1 MIRLLLIL
9 ILIIIVCVYTI
20 IDYILVF
27 FISFFNKEAAVKYSD
42 FAVKIIFKIA
52 VVLAG
57 VKAHI
62 LGQENIESLSRE
74 KSYFVI
80 SNHRGF
86 CDVVRG
92 YLIFD
97 RNVGI
102 VAKKSLGEIPILS
115 YWMKKINCLFLDR
128 ENLRDGFKMV
138 VDCINNLKNGT
149 SMWIFPEGT
158 RCTSDNPSDLL
169 EFKAGVFKIP
179 EKVDCYIL
187 PIAFKNTEYV
197 FEKQKPF
204 IKATE
209 IYINIGKPYKI
220 SELNDED
227 KQNIGKYSQDII
239 KKLIMEV

>member
-1 MIRLLLIL
+1 MIRLLLIFV
-9 ILIIIVCVYTI
+9 LIIIVSIYTI
-20 IDYILVF
+20 IDYILMF
-27 FISFFNKEAAVKYSD
+27 FISLISKDMAVKYSD
-42 FAVKIIFKIA
+42 MMVKLIFSIA
-52 VVLAG
+52 VILAG
-57 VKAHI
+57 VKAKVV
-62 LGQENIESLSRE
+62 GEENIKSLSNE
-74 KSYFVI
+74 NAYFVI

-102 VAKKSLGEIPILS
+102 VAKKSLEKIPILS

-128 ENLRDGFKMV
+128 DNLRDGFKMV

-158 RCTSDNPSDLL
+158 RCTSDNPCDLL

-187 PIAFKNTEYV
+187 PVAFKNTEYV

-204 IKATE
+204 IHSTN
-209 IYINIGKPYKI
+209 ICINIGKPYKI
-220 SELNDED
+220 SELNDIE
-227 KQNIGKYSQDII
+227 KQNIGEHSQKVIR
-239 KKLIMEV
+239 KLIMEV